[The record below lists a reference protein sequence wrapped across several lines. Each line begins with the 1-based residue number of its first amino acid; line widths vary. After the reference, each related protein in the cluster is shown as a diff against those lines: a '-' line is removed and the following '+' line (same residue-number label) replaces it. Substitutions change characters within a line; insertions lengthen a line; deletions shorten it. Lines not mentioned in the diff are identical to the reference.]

1 MSNAVND
8 ASLGADTYFVKADT
22 FVLPGGVLGTGFL
35 QVNNG
40 CFGNVTPDLPS
51 GDAADTADAP
61 VLDYSGCIV
70 APGYVD
76 THIHGFVGHDVM
88 DCDPEGVN
96 LASRALATHGTT
108 SWVPTTLTQR
118 ASEIERACASVYEA
132 KAMRGD
138 DFLGARIEGIYLEGP
153 FFTERHKGAQNPE
166 FMCDPDV
173 ELLKRWQK
181 AAHGLIRKSA
191 LAPERD
197 GSVAYCSALREMG
210 VVSVLGHSDAT
221 YEQGMAAVAAGAT
234 SFVHTYNGMSGLNH
248 RNAGLVG
255 CAMTTSQTYPE
266 LICDGMHVLP
276 EAIKALVATR
286 GWEWIC
292 LVTDCLRC
300 GGMPEGDYMLG
311 DFPIRM
317 QDNLAHLIL
326 AEGTLGSIAGSVLT
340 LEQAVR
346 NLVKWQVVT
355 FDKAIRMA
363 TEVAAVSAGIEKT
376 CGFILPGRQ
385 ADFNVLKQDLTLAA
399 TYIGGQ
405 KVTNEA
411 C

>member
-1 MSNAVND
+1 MVSNLMSN
-8 ASLGADTYFVKADT
+8 SESYFVKADT

-35 QVNNG
+35 QINHG
-40 CFGNVTPDLPS
+40 RFGNVVTELP
-51 GDAADTADAP
+51 ADMSSTDAP

-132 KAMRGD
+132 KTIQEQDD

-153 FFTERHKGAQNPE
+153 FFTEKHKGAQNPE

-173 ELLKRWQK
+173 ELLKRWQA

-191 LAPERD
+191 LAPERN
-197 GSVAYCSALREMG
+197 GSVAYCSALRDMD
-210 VVSVLGHSDAT
+210 VVSVLGHSNAT

-234 SFVHTYNGMSGLNH
+234 SFVHTYNGMSGLSH
-248 RNAGLVG
+248 RSAGLVG

-326 AEGTLGSIAGSVLT
+326 SDGSLGSIAGSVLT
-340 LEQAVR
+340 LDQAVR
-346 NLVKWQVVT
+346 NMVRWQVVT

-376 CGFILPGRQ
+376 CGFMLPGRR

-399 TYIGGQ
+399 TYIGGR
-405 KVTNEA
+405 KLA
-411 C
+411 K